1 MVGTTNHSAY
11 NNVIIII
18 INTTQSITG
27 FNVLLVQGYDDDD
40 NGDVDADDDADKK
53 LVVDFLH

>member
-18 INTTQSITG
+18 INITQSITG
-27 FNVLLVQGYDDDD
+27 FNVLLVQDYDDDD
-40 NGDVDADDDADKK
+40 NDNDVDADDDADK
-53 LVVDFLH
+53 